1 MIPLK
6 KFPNSYWLLLN
17 PSKCDLFSINPS
29 KDVMSEFPG
38 VKEIA
43 AAALMLIGAP
53 ILQEAFEDVLHSKLE
68 NLKTMVER
76 LKRLD
81 SHDALFLLKQCFAI
95 PKIMYTL
102 GTAPCFLD
110 T

>member
-1 MIPLK
+1 
-6 KFPNSYWLLLN
+6 
-17 PSKCDLFSINPS
+17 
-29 KDVMSEFPG
+29 MSEFPG
-38 VKEIA
+38 VKKISA
-43 AAALMLIGAP
+43 ADLKLLGAP